1 MILDPGTLITFLGIE
16 ALGLAFNAITLFY
29 ILSNFDIK
37 THVFTLILIGKNEC
51 SKLLLI

>member
-1 MILDPGTLITFLGIE
+1 MFLDQGTLIAFLGLE

-37 THVFTLILIGKNEC
+37 THVFTLILIGKIWC
-51 SKLLLI
+51 KIWFK